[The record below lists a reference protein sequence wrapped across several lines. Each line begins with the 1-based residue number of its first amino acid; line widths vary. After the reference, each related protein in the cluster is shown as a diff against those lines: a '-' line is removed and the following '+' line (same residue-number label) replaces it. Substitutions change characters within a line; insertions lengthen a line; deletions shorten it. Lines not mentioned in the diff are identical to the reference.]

1 MIFLISLPLW
11 AWGDNSSGELGDGT
25 NVNSNVP
32 VQVTN
37 STGMPD
43 IIAIAAGQFHSLA
56 LASDGTVWAW
66 GNNLFGQLGD
76 GTNVNSNVP
85 VQVSS
90 STGLTEAKA
99 INGGA
104 LAFHAL
110 AIAPDGKVWAWGEN
124 NAGQL
129 GDGTNVNSNVPVM
142 TLLTPTGAASP
153 TSQTICSGQTTSIS
167 LTSNLPNTTFTWT
180 VVQTN
185 VTGASAGSG
194 SSIAQTLTSTSTT
207 PGTAVYTI
215 TPKTIECG
223 SPITV
228 TVSRGISH
236 LSGRSCH

>member
-66 GNNLFGQLGD
+66 GNNLF
-76 GTNVNSNVP
+76 
-85 VQVSS
+85 
-90 STGLTEAKA
+90 
-99 INGGA
+99 
-104 LAFHAL
+104 
-110 AIAPDGKVWAWGEN
+110 
-124 NAGQL
+124 GQL